1 MERPKSIISK
11 KRNFVIEDP
20 WMKDGIKKKNFLV
33 DFEEMRI
40 GAE

>member
-1 MERPKSIISK
+1 MIAK
-11 KRNFVIEDP
+11 KWNFIIEDP

-33 DFEEMRI
+33 DFESMRI